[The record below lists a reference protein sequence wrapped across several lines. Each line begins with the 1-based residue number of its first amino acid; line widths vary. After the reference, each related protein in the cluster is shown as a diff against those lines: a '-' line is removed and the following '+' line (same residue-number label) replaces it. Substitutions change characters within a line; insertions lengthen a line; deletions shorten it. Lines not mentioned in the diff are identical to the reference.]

1 MLRNLL
7 FRALRSPHHARSHI
21 SKSGQRR
28 LLSVKPDDVKPD
40 TSEKTRS
47 RILRLTQRLPK
58 FLQRYTAPLVHAPLT
73 HISAFLILHELT
85 AIVPLFG
92 LAATFHYTQWLPTYF
107 AEGKIF
113 SEGTKRFG
121 NYARKKGW
129 LGHEKTR
136 RYRWFGKGEKGT
148 RLVVE
153 YVSCPSTTLA
163 EQSWIKG

>member
-1 MLRNLL
+1 MISNSIL
-7 FRALRSPHHARSHI
+7 RALRSTHHATSRALKLS
-21 SKSGQRR
+21 QRR
-28 LLSVKPDDVKPD
+28 LYSVKPDDVKPD
-40 TSEKTRS
+40 TSRKTRS
-47 RILRLTQRLPK
+47 RILRLTQRLPN
-58 FLQRYTAPLVHAPLT
+58 FLQRHTSPLVHAPLS

-107 AEGKIF
+107 AEGKVF
-113 SEGTKRFG
+113 SEGAKKFG

-136 RYRWFGKGEKGT
+136 RYRWFGMGEKGT

-153 YVSCPSTTLA
+153 YVSIPNTTV
-163 EQSWIKG
+163 